1 VAASIY
7 HMCRRAEW
15 DAAVKAGAYHGSSQ
29 DIADG
34 FIHFSGAEQIVESAA
49 KHRAGQDGLVL
60 IAADSD
66 RLGADLKWEQSRR
79 GDLFPH
85 LYGALEPDAV
95 LSVRDLPLGPDGR
108 HLFPKL

>member
-1 VAASIY
+1 MAASIY